1 MVPMFQRFGGRLR
14 MIMRRNVAIPVQADE
29 ILQEESDAPRSVV
42 LPDNGDIRRRLEK
55 IRGEIAD
62 EHLADAARHLGQLLQ
77 NSEIRDFFL
86 SRDED
91 RRDGRSFQAEVR
103 RLIETLPPEGRAAY
117 RAQFEAVA
125 RQQLNAAIL
134 NGGESAL
141 REVTRRFP
149 STAAGSEAL
158 YRLGQFLWDHG
169 RPEAAAACLERLR
182 GAPDAAAIEPAVSI
196 LLAACR
202 QRAGQGAQFRA
213 AVEELRTR
221 EIPVKTQI
229 AGRPLVEL
237 LHGERVAEV
246 LGEML
251 GLMVTAPPADE
262 VDWSVFR
269 GDPARNRKVAAG
281 APLLAARWTHEI
293 AGDPQTQLSLE
304 HSSRAY
310 REGRGTHV
318 PLLHPL
324 AVGDLI
330 LMRTTRGVAAF
341 DLATGDR
348 LWQHPTDDDANNA
361 GVDRLLWR
369 EPAGGAFAADAE
381 CFYLL

>member
-1 MVPMFQRFGGRLR
+1 MRLFRSRWILGPLVAVVLATPAVRAQPDDTEPAKKSSVAYEGRPDVPPPVDAGDAGKPAEDQSDADKPADEPAAAGKGVPVPAMVPMFQRFGGRLR

-293 AGDPQTQLSLE
+293 AG
-304 HSSRAY
+304 
-310 REGRGTHV
+310 
-318 PLLHPL
+318 
-324 AVGDLI
+324 
-330 LMRTTRGVAAF
+330 
-341 DLATGDR
+341 
-348 LWQHPTDDDANNA
+348 
-361 GVDRLLWR
+361 
-369 EPAGGAFAADAE
+369 
-381 CFYLL
+381 